1 MQERQYPTVEE
12 QDWREKWGLT
22 NLPGYTNPTPVAEV
36 HEREPEIRP
45 AQLDVFR
52 PAQPEVLFPPPEKA
66 APAAQ
71 MPLPPAMLEPST
83 QPLLPVAPKP
93 YASAPQ
99 YVPQQDTPTTQEKVA
114 ASQQFMT
121 APPPQTEYKMAEER
135 AADLAAHLPDE
146 QAPPGMTE
154 DEMEHEEKERCLEA
168 MQWAVER
175 ISDDEIQE
183 LRNTNRPAA
192 ATRLVLETATSLLGL
207 LDPKWPSVKRFVMSS
222 AFIDR
227 MRVFDIDTVSVR
239 QFRMLKKALSSPE
252 FDEATVLSGLI
263 MACAVWARCIGVYLS
278 LDKFRGGPRIRP
290 VALQPALEVEPDLS
304 RLNEAQLANVEELT
318 VRRAG
323 VGQLTFHG
331 VTDCRGLNLNDIV
344 RLEVGEVLV
353 YPDASHAVKPRP
365 GDGLNKS
372 ATVTMFQCWPPNGGS
387 QMQDE
392 RARRRYREKIQQM
405 TERKNAEFIDY
416 DPEQGIW
423 TFRVQH
429 F

>member
-1 MQERQYPTVEE
+1 
-12 QDWREKWGLT
+12 
-22 NLPGYTNPTPVAEV
+22 
-36 HEREPEIRP
+36 
-45 AQLDVFR
+45 
-52 PAQPEVLFPPPEKA
+52 
-66 APAAQ
+66 
-71 MPLPPAMLEPST
+71 
-83 QPLLPVAPKP
+83 
-93 YASAPQ
+93 
-99 YVPQQDTPTTQEKVA
+99 
-114 ASQQFMT
+114 
-121 APPPQTEYKMAEER
+121 
-135 AADLAAHLPDE
+135 
-146 QAPPGMTE
+146 
-154 DEMEHEEKERCLEA
+154 
-168 MQWAVER
+168 
-175 ISDDEIQE
+175 
-183 LRNTNRPAA
+183 
-192 ATRLVLETATSLLGL
+192 
-207 LDPKWPSVKRFVMSS
+207 MSS

-239 QFRMLKKALSSPE
+239 QFRMLKKALASPE
-252 FDEATVLSGLI
+252 FDEATVPSGLI
-263 MACAVWARCIGVYLS
+263 MACAVWSRCIGVYLS
-278 LDKFRGGPRIRP
+278 LDKFRGGPRVRP

-331 VTDCRGLNLNDIV
+331 VTDCRGLDLNDIV

-353 YPDASHAVKPRP
+353 YPDASQAVKPRP

-387 QMQDE
+387 QMQDD